1 MRAAL
6 PFRVRTLEETT
17 STNDEVKR
25 ALEAGEPEGL
35 VVRARRQVAG
45 YGRQGRAWTSPEG
58 GLYCSLLLRPQVLPR
73 ELPTLSL
80 VVGMAVRRAIA
91 ALAGDAAAEAVRIK
105 WPNDVVLVPDRANVS
120 AGAVAGAG
128 AAAGAAGAADVAL
141 AQNRRYERFSEES
154 EIGDLGFCESR
165 SDLGT
170 KNRSYRDFCAKEAA
184 PTGRASRVPAN
195 AMGGTAF
202 DAKEAP
208 AKLCG
213 ISLEGHGGG
222 VCVGVGVNVV
232 PPDERVDVGG
242 KNRAAYVADLAP
254 DALPSI
260 ESVLDAFLDA
270 FAPLYD
276 EWTRAGF
283 AALVDEFNAHAGLIG
298 RAVSVADRDG
308 RALAQGV
315 VQRVDA
321 HGRLVLVD
329 ASGAEVPVSSGEAHL
344 V

>member
-105 WPNDVVLVPDRANVS
+105 WPNDVVLVPDRAS
-120 AGAVAGAG
+120 ASAGAG
-128 AAAGAAGAADVAL
+128 AAAGAAL
-141 AQNRRYERFSEES
+141 AQNRRYERFSEGS
-154 EIGDLGFCESR
+154 EVGDLGFCESQT
-165 SDLGT
+165 DLGT

-195 AMGGTAF
+195 AMGGAAF

-213 ISLEGHGGG
+213 ISLEGYGGG

-254 DALPSI
+254 DAPPSI

-308 RALAQGV
+308 RAIAEGIV
-315 VQRVDA
+315 RRVDA
-321 HGRLVLVD
+321 HGRLVLAD